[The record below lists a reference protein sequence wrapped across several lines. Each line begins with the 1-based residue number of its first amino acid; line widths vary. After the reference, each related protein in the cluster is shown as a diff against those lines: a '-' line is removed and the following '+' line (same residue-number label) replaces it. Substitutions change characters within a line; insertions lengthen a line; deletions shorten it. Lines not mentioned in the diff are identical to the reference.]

1 MTVSLENATV
11 AIVGAGIMGS
21 GIAQVA
27 AQAGHPA
34 LLYDVLP
41 GAALAEKE
49 KLTQTFES
57 LLEKGKFSRES
68 EDFIPR
74 LITKPAAKKPNDF
87 VRQLA

>member
-27 AQAGHPA
+27 AQAGHPV

-41 GAALAEKE
+41 GAALAAKE
-49 KLTQTFES
+49 KLTATFES
-57 LLEKGKFSRES
+57 LVEKGKFSRENA
-68 EDFIPR
+68 
-74 LITKPAAKKPNDF
+74 TANA
-87 VRQLA
+87 RQHPKR